1 MFTEQEKQI
10 ITWGKANGKTQQEVE
25 QALVRLRTGSPVQKA
40 PEVKKE
46 PGYLERVGQQYFKA
60 GEAVAL
66 RYATPQKENFPGEK
80 ILRTAGDIAGA
91 ALAPVAEAISP
102 VIKPVVEKL
111 LSVPEFKNSS
121 QGIIS
126 WAEAHPDAAKNL
138 ESIFNVST
146 LGLGGVSE
154 KVIKQGIDTTINTAK
169 TITKDVVDATGKVIK
184 GAKEV
189 VESSEIGRIPTR
201 IATNVAEKQA
211 VEATIKELPTKIAQ
225 TAARDGVDVADIKY
239 LYNLPKE
246 QKAQLKELAETT
258 KQFAKDQTKT
268 NPIEV
273 VGKPIVGRIK
283 QLNSEKGRIGKEL
296 GEASKALGVVTKEE
310 VEKPVFDAL
319 VKVIDGLTVKNG
331 VLNFKNTVLTTA
343 ETLAD
348 RKAIQSIFTQA
359 TKWGSGEAKHKL
371 RQELFEILGGK
382 KKSLQ
387 NITGTQEK
395 AFQAIRKG
403 LADVLDAKNSTYK
416 ALNMEFAKVAQP
428 LQDIQRFMKNVA
440 GADEDILDMSA
451 GLLARRLTSNAASNP
466 QLRSIL
472 RALDEATAKAG
483 KTELSVE
490 TLQDFYNILDKYY
503 DIAAKTG
510 FKGQIKSA
518 VEGSGGIVN
527 RVIQKIQG
535 LAGETPAVRQKAL
548 EDLLNEILE

>member
-10 ITWGKANGKTQQEVE
+10 ITWGKANGKTKQEVE

-201 IATNVAEKQA
+201 IATNDLLQVNIYQA
-211 VEATIKELPTKIAQ
+211 AS
-225 TAARDGVDVADIKY
+225 DGWRFLI
-239 LYNLPKE
+239 
-246 QKAQLKELAETT
+246 
-258 KQFAKDQTKT
+258 
-268 NPIEV
+268 
-273 VGKPIVGRIK
+273 
-283 QLNSEKGRIGKEL
+283 
-296 GEASKALGVVTKEE
+296 
-310 VEKPVFDAL
+310 
-319 VKVIDGLTVKNG
+319 
-331 VLNFKNTVLTTA
+331 
-343 ETLAD
+343 
-348 RKAIQSIFTQA
+348 
-359 TKWGSGEAKHKL
+359 
-371 RQELFEILGGK
+371 
-382 KKSLQ
+382 
-387 NITGTQEK
+387 
-395 AFQAIRKG
+395 
-403 LADVLDAKNSTYK
+403 NST
-416 ALNMEFAKVAQP
+416 
-428 LQDIQRFMKNVA
+428 A
-440 GADEDILDMSA
+440 GI
-451 GLLARRLTSNAASNP
+451 G
-466 QLRSIL
+466 
-472 RALDEATAKAG
+472 
-483 KTELSVE
+483 
-490 TLQDFYNILDKYY
+490 
-503 DIAAKTG
+503 
-510 FKGQIKSA
+510 
-518 VEGSGGIVN
+518 
-527 RVIQKIQG
+527 
-535 LAGETPAVRQKAL
+535 
-548 EDLLNEILE
+548 